1 MINIL
6 IELDIGVSDFI
17 DQINI
22 AHVTKQPPKTN
33 SLLVAHWNC
42 APRWCIANW
51 EAKFDYTDRW
61 WSGYLNSINNL
72 PSFWILEWSCGKRVH
87 DSCRMDWYLRSKTKK
102 NVFFSQKMIG
112 LDTDFFEGFENTERR
127 QWWWNV
133 FCRLSMGDPPHLMDG
148 LLWHNFCCFTWPG
161 PITWISRKWPIWYTG
176 FLHDRS
182 WISPWIKSISN
193 ELDNICHVFAS

>member
-22 AHVTKQPPKTN
+22 AHVSKQPPKTN

-42 APRWCIANW
+42 APRWCIADW
-51 EAKFDYTDRW
+51 EAKFDYTDR

-87 DSCRMDWYLRSKTKK
+87 DTCRMDWYLRSKTKK
-102 NVFFSQKMIG
+102 TCLFLTKNDWIG
-112 LDTDFFEGFENTERR
+112 SWFLWRIR
-127 QWWWNV
+127 KYRKKAV
-133 FCRLSMGDPPHLMDG
+133 VMKRILSLVDG
-148 LLWHNFCCFTWPG
+148 
-161 PITWISRKWPIWYTG
+161 
-176 FLHDRS
+176 RS
-182 WISPWIKSISN
+182 APSDGW
-193 ELDNICHVFAS
+193 FALT